1 MTPVQ
6 LRVLFVLSGE
16 QFLNEKSVIMLPRN
30 KKITYIQKIFF
41 AKHLLVM
48 FQRPEELFVMNAE
61 MEYCV
66 LQILGHM
73 RTAFHTLSIKFFG
86 L

>member
-16 QFLNEKSVIMLPRN
+16 QLLNEKSVIMLPRN
-30 KKITYIQKIFF
+30 KKITYIQKIFL
-41 AKHLLVM
+41 AKYLLVM

-66 LQILGHM
+66 LQILGHKC
-73 RTAFHTLSIKFFG
+73 TAFHTLSIKFFG

>member
-6 LRVLFVLSGE
+6 LRVLFVFSGE
-16 QFLNEKSVIMLPRN
+16 QFLNEKSVIMLPGN
-30 KKITYIQKIFF
+30 KITYIQKIFL
-41 AKHLLVM
+41 AKYLLVM

-73 RTAFHTLSIKFFG
+73 RTAFHTISI
-86 L
+86 

>member
-16 QFLNEKSVIMLPRN
+16 QLLNEKSVIMLPRN
-30 KKITYIQKIFF
+30 KKITYIQKIFL
-41 AKHLLVM
+41 AKYLLVM

-73 RTAFHTLSIKFFG
+73 CTAFHTLSIKFFG